1 MKSTSE
7 KIIENII
14 GFEDWCEK
22 NKRSFIKKNN
32 PELYKKIYNSKNND
46 ENRCKYGEVFR

>member
-46 ENRCKYGEVFR
+46 ENRYKSSKIFR